1 MSAEKAIQR
10 CVDSINTS
18 GEDES
23 VDIFEYMYKYKALR
37 SMTPEERDAAYDEIA
52 SRLGFKR

>member
-1 MSAEKAIQR
+1 MTAEKAIQR

-23 VDIFEYMYKYKALR
+23 VDIFKYMFRYKVI
-37 SMTPEERDAAYDEIA
+37 RDMPAAEQDDVYDEITF
-52 SRLGFKR
+52 RLGFKR